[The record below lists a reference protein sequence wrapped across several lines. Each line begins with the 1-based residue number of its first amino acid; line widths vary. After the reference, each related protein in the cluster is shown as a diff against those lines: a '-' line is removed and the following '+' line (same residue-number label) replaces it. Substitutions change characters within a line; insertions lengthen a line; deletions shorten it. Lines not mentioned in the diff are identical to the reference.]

1 MENENN
7 YPLSDETIGQIAKL
21 LQLAMLTGTD
31 IVDNL
36 RMLKLSVNSDTNQLD
51 PSPGYS
57 GMFDEQVNTML
68 AELAEFRGQEDNSGE

>member
-68 AELAEFRGQEDNSGE
+68 AELAEFRGQEDNNGE

>member
-36 RMLKLSVNSDTNQLD
+36 RMLKLSVNGDTNQLD

-68 AELAEFRGQEDNSGE
+68 AELAEFRGQEGNNGE

>member
-1 MENENN
+1 MENENS

-68 AELAEFRGQEDNSGE
+68 AELAEFRGQEDNNGE